1 LESSDDGSDDEDE
14 ADVEDVAVVVC
25 DDSIVRR
32 HRAIERQL
40 LVIGNQKL
48 RPAVSRDFY
57 PSSGQAQQPP
67 VERRLPEPADYDFT
81 GSAPQWERMSS
92 GRRASAAA
100 EMSAIMK
107 KATCLPLDEQT
118 TKVVAL
124 RGKFHIPAVDAD
136 FCYCGG
142 FLSEVDAMGDTGS
155 TSYNFMKFKNYLS
168 LRALGHTHYRNLPP
182 AERPR
187 VLIADNTWRTYSIEV
202 YTQVCFKK
210 EDHDWLN
217 ADYVFGENNV
227 AGDHWI
233 KWYTDPDGI
242 DVTVIGCPT
251 LFHTDMINFF
261 EVYSSDLKPRQIN
274 PSAFRMTAG
283 FGVGVESLAAHDE
296 RESTIVGLMRL
307 SAAATDLDE
316 PSYRKVESY
325 VAKDE
330 WSLVSVLRAP
340 GPLVK
345 PVSASHS
352 VTFSDV
358 SEAVDVVTSDES
370 LSRGFGLESVL
381 TNVDDGPAD
390 GRDD

>member
-1 LESSDDGSDDEDE
+1 
-14 ADVEDVAVVVC
+14 
-25 DDSIVRR
+25 
-32 HRAIERQL
+32 
-40 LVIGNQKL
+40 
-48 RPAVSRDFY
+48 
-57 PSSGQAQQPP
+57 
-67 VERRLPEPADYDFT
+67 
-81 GSAPQWERMSS
+81 
-92 GRRASAAA
+92 
-100 EMSAIMK
+100 
-107 KATCLPLDEQT
+107 
-118 TKVVAL
+118 
-124 RGKFHIPAVDAD
+124 
-136 FCYCGG
+136 
-142 FLSEVDAMGDTGS
+142 
-155 TSYNFMKFKNYLS
+155 
-168 LRALGHTHYRNLPP
+168 
-182 AERPR
+182 
-187 VLIADNTWRTYSIEV
+187 
-202 YTQVCFKK
+202 
-210 EDHDWLN
+210 
-217 ADYVFGENNV
+217 
-227 AGDHWI
+227 
-233 KWYTDPDGI
+233 
-242 DVTVIGCPT
+242 
-251 LFHTDMINFF
+251 
-261 EVYSSDLKPRQIN
+261 
-274 PSAFRMTAG
+274 MTAG